1 MMAANEGVAVVDSN
15 GEILPHAVAAA
26 VEQAARHALD
36 VLLWNGIEAVR
47 TLDEIGL
54 HYTGSFSGSS
64 IRRTGGA
71 LLLLMQLHLSHQTQR
86 RAVAGDKW
94 VHTGWSRVRATKRSD
109 SLQRSLGCKLLQL
122 LNNPKTAQRGAG
134 MPWRTK

>member
-36 VLLWNGIEAVR
+36 VLFWNGIEAVR

-94 VHTGWSRVRATKRSD
+94 GHTGWSRVRATKRSD
-109 SLQRSLGCKLLQL
+109 SLELPLGCELLQL
-122 LNNPKTAQRGAG
+122 LEYPETAQGRAD
-134 MPWRTK
+134 MPCKTK

>member
-36 VLLWNGIEAVR
+36 ILLWNGIEAVR

-64 IRRTGGA
+64 IRNAGGA
-71 LLLLMQLHLSHQTQR
+71 LLLLMQLHLPHQTQR

-94 VHTGWSRVRATKRSD
+94 GHTGWSRVRARERSD
-109 SLQRSLGCKLLQL
+109 ALELPLGCELLQL
-122 LNNPKTAQRGAG
+122 LENPETAQRRANV
-134 MPWRTK
+134 PCTTK